1 MSGDWSAGGDISMGK
16 SWSSRVMGA
25 RATRAILLTLELSL
39 PDPVEVRHSCRSES
53 VEDLAEPLELV
64 VDMLELDPDL
74 LLATLVLLLSLAAS

>member
-1 MSGDWSAGGDISMGK
+1 M
-16 SWSSRVMGA
+16 
-25 RATRAILLTLELSL
+25 TLELSP